1 VQFER
6 SHAVSC
12 ELRSLRLHVALLF
25 GAGHVFGRCCAV
37 GGLFCF
43 FLALNL
49 YRAANQIGDAGASS
63 LGEGLK
69 CNSSVR
75 KLYLVSCRVYV
86 CMQRCCLVP
95 GMFLVGVVQWGAC
108 FASSWR

>member
-6 SHAVSC
+6 LDAGSC

-25 GAGHVFGRCCAV
+25 GAGHVFGCWRAV

-49 YRAANQIGDAGASS
+49 YSPRTKSETQA
-63 LGEGLK
+63 
-69 CNSSVR
+69 
-75 KLYLVSCRVYV
+75 LV
-86 CMQRCCLVP
+86 L
-95 GMFLVGVVQWGAC
+95 WG
-108 FASSWR
+108 RD